1 LVLNQEPPI
10 GKERPVTRDLESRR
24 HAIIRA
30 LTGGGSRSAAA
41 RPHEDDVAPVPAPAP
56 TPEPPP
62 APSPEVT
69 ALGDTVRELGERL
82 DALTSEVGVLRAER
96 QARPA
101 RPARPTV
108 ASERRTPG
116 TIPATPIH
124 DDGDDGVVDRAS
136 VPPLDLDA
144 VGSRAFDVLMGAG
157 GRR

>member
-1 LVLNQEPPI
+1 VQTLREPPI
-10 GKERPVTRDLESRR
+10 GKEPAVTRDLESRR

-30 LTGGGSRSAAA
+30 LTGGGPRSPVA
-41 RPHEDDVAPVPAPAP
+41 RPHQDDVAPVPAPAP
-56 TPEPPP
+56 

-69 ALGDTVRELGERL
+69 ALGETVRELEQRL
-82 DALTSEVGVLRAER
+82 EALTADVGVLRAER

-101 RPARPTV
+101 V
-108 ASERRTPG
+108 ATKRRTPV
-116 TIPATPIH
+116 TIPATPVHEPVH

-144 VGSRAFDVLMGAG
+144 AGSRAFDVLLGAG